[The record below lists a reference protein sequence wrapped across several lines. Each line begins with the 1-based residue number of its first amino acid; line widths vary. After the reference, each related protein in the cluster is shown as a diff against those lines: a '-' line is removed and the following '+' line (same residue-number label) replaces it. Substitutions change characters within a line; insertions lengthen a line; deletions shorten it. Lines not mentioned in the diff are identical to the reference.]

1 MTVDEINA
9 FCAGLP
15 GAEWS
20 DPWGGGHNVW
30 KVGDKSFI
38 FLGAVETG
46 VTVKC
51 DHPDTAQMLIEVG
64 RGTKPR
70 YLTRGGWI
78 HFAEG
83 ALDAGEMRE
92 RITTSYRTVR
102 ASLPKGVQKSLPP
115 LAGG

>member
-1 MTVDEINA
+1 MTEDEINT

-38 FLGAVETG
+38 FLGANEPGITI
-46 VTVKC
+46 KC
-51 DHPDTAQMLIEVG
+51 DHPDTAAMLIEVG
-64 RGTKPR
+64 HGTRPR

-78 HFAEG
+78 HFADN
-83 ALDAGEMRE
+83 ALDDDELRE
-92 RITTSYRTVR
+92 RITTSYETVR
-102 ASLPKGVQKSLPP
+102 ASLPRRIQKSLPP